1 MEHACLAAPD
11 SRVLR
16 LRPWAGLLVL
26 LCTAAAAQRAAAA
39 TAHAGPHWPSGAV
52 RRPNHPGRKATQTLS
67 PRVLRSQR
75 LPHLQRRL
83 LQDDDEDAGKL
94 HAPPPSATLAP
105 PNGSAAGG
113 AWTAF
118 ANTSSQL
125 VGMQAGP
132 AAGPAGSSPAAQ
144 GAAAGGNRTRAAA
157 GGNGGSADG
166 LPAEGQALAAK
177 GPPAAPAAPD
187 ALVKPPP
194 SIPGMGGWP
203 PPAPVMQRPLPARP
217 SSANLAPAGG
227 SRGGGGAGGGGGGA
241 GGPASPLADVAT
253 PAPTGPPPPSI
264 PGMGESVQLPD
275 SAVTGAA
282 VASRSPAA
290 AAARAAANAPPAV
303 NTNYGNF
310 GLVDSGAPRSSL
322 DGCAA
327 RLLSC
332 VRALRFSSQDHECS

>member
-125 VGMQAGP
+125 VGMQ
-132 AAGPAGSSPAAQ
+132 
-144 GAAAGGNRTRAAA
+144 
-157 GGNGGSADG
+157 
-166 LPAEGQALAAK
+166 

-187 ALVKPPP
+187 APVKPPP

-217 SSANLAPAGG
+217 GSANLTPAGG

>member
-1 MEHACLAAPD
+1 M
-11 SRVLR
+11 
-16 LRPWAGLLVL
+16 L

-94 HAPPPSATLAP
+94 PAPPPSATLAP
-105 PNGSAAGG
+105 PNGSAAGGG

-132 AAGPAGSSPAAQ
+132 ATGPAGSGPAAQ

-227 SRGGGGAGGGGGGA
+227 SRGGGGAGG
-241 GGPASPLADVAT
+241 PASPLADAAT
-253 PAPTGPPPPSI
+253 PAPTVPPPPSI

-290 AAARAAANAPPAV
+290 AAARAAANAPPVV

-310 GLVDSGAPRSSL
+310 GLVDSGARRSCLSK
-322 DGCAA
+322 CAA
-327 RLLSC
+327 RLLSAC
-332 VRALRFSSQDHECS
+332 VRCFLVPG